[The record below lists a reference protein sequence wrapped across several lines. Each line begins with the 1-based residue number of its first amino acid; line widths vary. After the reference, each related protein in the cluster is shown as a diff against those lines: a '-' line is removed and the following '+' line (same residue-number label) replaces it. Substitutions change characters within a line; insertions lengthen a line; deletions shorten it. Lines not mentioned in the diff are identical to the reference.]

1 MKIKDNDN
9 VPQSVTLAVVG
20 DDSRPKRYEELTFMD
35 DFLFGKIMSDKDTCR
50 RLLEI
55 ILHIDPDTE
64 IADPVSQSSLRVAPD
79 SKSVIV
85 DVRTHDRLNDYD
97 LEAQKQVHPNLPK
110 RARYYQAM
118 MDIDFLSPGREY
130 IDLRNNYI
138 IFICLRDI
146 FHRGLPVYTFQNLC
160 REDAT
165 VELND
170 CTTKIFLNASKCDT
184 IKDKELRAF
193 MEYVSTG
200 QVASDYTATISDL
213 VTRAREN
220 PTWKREYMDAMMD
233 TVRQQRE
240 MREAEEKGI
249 EQGEHKRALE
259 AARRM
264 LQDNLSVELAAKY
277 SGLSVEEIQ
286 QVQKE

>member
-97 LEAQKQVHPNLPK
+97 LEAQKQLHPNLPK

-138 IFICLRDI
+138 VFICLHDL
-146 FHRGLPVYTFQNLC
+146 FHRGLPVYTFRNRC
-160 REDAT
+160 DEDPA
-165 VELND
+165 VGLGD
-170 CTTKIFLNASKCDT
+170 GTTKIFLNASECDT

-193 MEYVSTG
+193 MEYVKTG
-200 QVASDYTATISDL
+200 QADTPYTESISRMVRDAQE
-213 VTRAREN
+213 T
-220 PTWKREYMDAMMD
+220 PYWKREYMDAMMAA
-233 TVRQQRE
+233 VRQQRE
-240 MREAEEKGI
+240 MREAEEKGVQ
-249 EQGEHKRALE
+249 EGEHKRALE
-259 AARRM
+259 AAKRM
-264 LQDNLSVELAAKY
+264 LGDGLTTELTAKY
-277 SGLSVEEIQ
+277 TGLSITEIQ
-286 QVQKE
+286 QLQ